1 MPQHIILHDARSR
14 KWLRFAEPVELIEA
28 HSLDE
33 VLPKLRRLER
43 LVQERRLYAAG
54 FISYEAAPAFDPA
67 LQVRKGSG
75 FPLLW
80 FGLYPRADEVEL
92 PRLAACTTAYQ
103 VSEWSPT
110 VLEEDYHHTIA
121 RIKEHIARGDSYQVN
136 YTFRL
141 LASFAGD
148 PWALFG
154 ELVRAQEADYP
165 AFVDTGRWAICSAS
179 PELFFHLNGSELVTR
194 PMKGT
199 ASRGRT
205 MAEDETQARWLYNSE
220 KNRAENVMIVD
231 MLRNDMG
238 RVAEA
243 GTVQT
248 PRLFDV
254 ERYPTVWQM
263 TSTVTA
269 TTHASIAEIMSALF
283 PCASITGAPKPRTM
297 QIIATLERTPRYIYT
312 GTIGYIAPNRVA
324 QFNVAIRTVLVDRE
338 RGAAEY
344 GVGGGIV
351 WDSNAAEEYGECQVK
366 ARVLHEKPLEF
377 NLLESLL
384 WEPGRGY
391 FLLERHLERLREAA
405 IFFAYPVDMDVV
417 VARLEALPGG
427 LMPVPHKVRLV
438 VARSGAVSCETLE
451 LEAAREVPVR
461 VRLATEPVD
470 SGDRFLYH
478 KTTNRRVYERARA
491 ARPEADDVLLWNE
504 RGEVTESTIANLVV
518 QVDRD
523 MLTPPVD
530 NGLLPG
536 VFRGWLLDQGVV
548 RETVVTQEML
558 RQADRLFLIN
568 SVRRW
573 REAVLL
579 D

>member
-1 MPQHIILHDARSR
+1 MSEQIILHDARR
-14 KWLRFAEPVELIEA
+14 RQWLRFAEPVEVVEA
-28 HSLDE
+28 RSREE
-33 VLPKLRRLER
+33 VLPQLRRVER
-43 LVQERRLYAAG
+43 LVQEHRLFAAG

-67 LQVRKGSG
+67 LHVREESG

-80 FGLYPRADEVEL
+80 FGLYPRADVIEPPAGSES
-92 PRLAACTTAYQ
+92 PSAYQ
-103 VSEWSPT
+103 VGEWSPT
-110 VLEEDYHHTIA
+110 VVEEDYHATLA
-121 RIKEHIARGDSYQVN
+121 QIKGHIARGDTYQVN

-148 PWALFG
+148 PWALFRD
-154 ELVRAQEADYP
+154 LVRAQEADYP

-179 PELFFHLNGSELVTR
+179 PELFFRLDGSHLVTR

-199 ASRGRT
+199 APRGRT
-205 MAEDETQARWLYNSE
+205 LAEDEAQARWLYNSE

-238 RVAEA
+238 RIAEV
-243 GTVQT
+243 GTVQV
-248 PRLFDV
+248 PRLFEV

-269 TTHASIAEIMSALF
+269 ATGASIYEIMTALF

-297 QIIATLERTPRYIYT
+297 QIIAALEATPRCIYT
-312 GTIGYIAPNRVA
+312 GTIGFIAPDRVA
-324 QFNVAIRTVLVDRE
+324 QFNVAIRTVLVGRE
-338 RGAAEY
+338 RGRAEY

-351 WDSNAAEEYGECQVK
+351 WDSDAAEEYAECRVK
-366 ARVLHEKPLEF
+366 ARVLSEKPVAF
-377 NLLESLL
+377 ALLESLL
-384 WEPGRGY
+384 WEPGEGY
-391 FLLERHLERLREAA
+391 FLLERHLERLRESAQY
-405 IFFAYPVDMDVV
+405 FGYPVDIDAV
-417 VARLEALPGG
+417 VARLKTLSSG
-427 LMPVPHKVRLV
+427 LRQGPYKVRLL
-438 VARSGAVSCETLE
+438 VARSGEISCEAAH
-451 LEAAREVPVR
+451 LEAASGAAAR
-461 VRLATEPVD
+461 VSLATEPVD
-470 SGDRFLYH
+470 PSNRFLYH
-478 KTTNRRVYERARA
+478 KTTNRRLYERARA
-491 ARPEADDVLLWNE
+491 GRPEADDVLLWNE

-530 NGLLPG
+530 SGLLPG
-536 VFRGWLLDQGVV
+536 VFRGWLLDQGLV
-548 RETVVTQEML
+548 REQVITREML

-579 D
+579 E